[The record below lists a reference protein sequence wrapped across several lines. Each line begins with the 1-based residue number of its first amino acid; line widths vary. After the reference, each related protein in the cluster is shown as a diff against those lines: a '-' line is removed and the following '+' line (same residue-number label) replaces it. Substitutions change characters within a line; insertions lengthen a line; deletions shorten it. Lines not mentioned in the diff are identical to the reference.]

1 MFQRSLCAWQHTDCF
16 RARWLTAHH
25 TDLSTITCRLLLDVS
40 IVVSKLSDTSPRT
53 NRWPLWKFV
62 QSSNCWFSNF
72 GQYVQRDKSS
82 FIVPHIIVNRY
93 YSRIYCI
100 ERSFTHSLTHVHAAW
115 YVCIFHVQWGV
126 YVFIILCTSND
137 IIDLITCKW
146 IFTSTEN
153 ISLSYTPTGTFSLQ
167 PRARDIERA
176 IRSKI

>member
-1 MFQRSLCAWQHTDCF
+1 MFQRSICAWQFLDCF

-93 YSRIYCI
+93 YSRIYRI
-100 ERSFTHSLTHVHAAW
+100 ENKVIYSLTHSRT
-115 YVCIFHVQWGV
+115 CCMIFSLCL
-126 YVFIILCTSND
+126 YILCTMRRQPLRVCVYYFLYVRWHN
-137 IIDLITCKW
+137 W
-146 IFTSTEN
+146 
-153 ISLSYTPTGTFSLQ
+153 SYHL
-167 PRARDIERA
+167 
-176 IRSKI
+176 

>member
-1 MFQRSLCAWQHTDCF
+1 MIDSSPHGSLNHN
-16 RARWLTAHH
+16 
-25 TDLSTITCRLLLDVS
+25 VS

-93 YSRIYCI
+93 CSRIYCI
-100 ERSFTHSLTHVHAAW
+100 ENKVIYSLTHSRTCCMIFSLC
-115 YVCIFHVQWGV
+115 CIFCVQWSDNLCV
-126 YVFIILCTSND
+126 YMFIILCTPDD

-146 IFTSTEN
+146 IFTSTEK

-167 PRARDIERA
+167 PRARDIERV
-176 IRSKI
+176 IKSKI

>member
-1 MFQRSLCAWQHTDCF
+1 MIDSSPHGSLNHN
-16 RARWLTAHH
+16 
-25 TDLSTITCRLLLDVS
+25 VS

-82 FIVPHIIVNRY
+82 FIVPHIIVNHY

-115 YVCIFHVQWGV
+115 YFLYVCIFYVQWGDNLCQ
-126 YVFIILCTSND
+126 YVFIIFCTSDD
-137 IIDLITCKW
+137 IIDLITW
-146 IFTSTEN
+146 PVSEY
-153 ISLSYTPTGTFSLQ
+153 SLPQKRHLSATHPQEHFLCNPVHGTLKEQ
-167 PRARDIERA
+167 
-176 IRSKI
+176 